1 MRPIKVWELGFT
13 LGGGFKSLTQ
23 EVTIKYRANRGHAK
37 RSLVKRNQIK
47 MSLVKISSAKI
58 SLVKRI
64 STKRK

>member
-47 MSLVKISSAKI
+47 TSLAKRSLVKIG
-58 SLVKRI
+58 LVKRI